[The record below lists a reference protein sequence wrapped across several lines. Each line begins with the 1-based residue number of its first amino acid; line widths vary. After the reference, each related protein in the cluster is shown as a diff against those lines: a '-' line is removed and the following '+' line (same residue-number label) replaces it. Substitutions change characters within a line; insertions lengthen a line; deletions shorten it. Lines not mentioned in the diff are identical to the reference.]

1 MTGPQIHLGPPR
13 GLGTGRGLPLAGCLT
28 VWLMMTLVCLLPLFL
43 AEALH
48 AALSRLHLSP
58 AAAILIVIGLFVGS
72 LINIPVQRIQRQVQ
86 VPLVVPDVF
95 GLGRIFPRWQRVTT
109 ETVIAVNVGGCLIP
123 AGLVVWEVL
132 QMTRASEPILGTAL
146 AIAAINV
153 FVCHRAAIPVS
164 GVGIMMPGFVS
175 PLVALGLTWFLLP
188 TDSLWRAP
196 VAFVAGVCGPLI
208 GADVLNLR
216 RISTLSTGMLSIG
229 GAGTFDGI
237 VLSGLLAAFFA

>member
-1 MTGPQIHLGPPR
+1 
-13 GLGTGRGLPLAGCLT
+13 
-28 VWLMMTLVCLLPLFL
+28 MTLLCLMPLFL

-48 AALSRLHLSP
+48 TALSRLHLSP
-58 AAAILIVIGLFVGS
+58 EAAILIVIGLIAGS
-72 LINIPVQRIQRQVQ
+72 LINIPVRCIERQVQ
-86 VPLVVPDVF
+86 VPMLVPDVF
-95 GLGRIFPRWQRVTT
+95 GLGRMFPRWQRVTT

-132 QMTRASEPILGTAL
+132 HMTRASEPILGTAL
-146 AIAAINV
+146 IIAAVNV
-153 FVCHRAAIPVS
+153 FVCHRVAVPVS

-175 PLVALGLTWFLLP
+175 PLVALGLTWLLLP
-188 TDSLWRAP
+188 LESSWRAP

>member
-1 MTGPQIHLGPPR
+1 
-13 GLGTGRGLPLAGCLT
+13 
-28 VWLMMTLVCLLPLFL
+28 MTLLCLMPLFL

-48 AALSRLHLSP
+48 TALSRLHLSP
-58 AAAILIVIGLFVGS
+58 DAAILIVIGLFVGS
-72 LINIPVQRIQRQVQ
+72 LINIPVRRIERQIQ
-86 VPLVVPDVF
+86 MPMAVPDVF
-95 GLGRIFPRWQRVTT
+95 GLGWIFPRWQRVTT

-123 AGLVVWEVL
+123 AGLVAWEVL
-132 QMTRASEPILGTAL
+132 QMARASEQVLGTTL
-146 AIAAINV
+146 AIVAINV
-153 FVCHRAAIPVS
+153 LICHRAAVPVS

-188 TDSLWRAP
+188 SDSLWRAP

-208 GADVLNLR
+208 GADLLNLR